1 MKNRI
6 SILVFAFIFSLPSFA
21 QVDRSIMPKP
31 GPAPEIHLGKYES
44 FILPNGLKVFVV
56 ENHKLPRI
64 SLSLVVDRDPIRE
77 NDAVGYLEA
86 AGDLLRTGTK
96 TKTKDQLDKEIDF
109 IGASISTSS
118 TGFFAT
124 SLSEFTEKLISITS
138 DIVLNSA
145 FKQAELDK
153 IIKRMKSVL
162 AAQKDDPESIANVVE
177 NAVLFGKDH
186 PYGETETNET
196 LDNITLQKCK
206 EYYSTYFAP
215 NISYLAVVGDIT
227 PQKAKALVTKYFGS
241 WKKKNVP
248 TFTYKVPA
256 APNERKVALVDREN
270 SVQSVIDIAYPIKL
284 KLGDPDLIQATVA
297 NTILGGGV
305 FRLFENLRE
314 KHSYTYG
321 AYSTLIQDR
330 VVGNFSATTEAR
342 NTVTDSSITQ
352 ILYEMNRIR
361 NEKVPEDELQMAKN
375 YMTGNFAI
383 NLEHPQTIATY
394 AINIER
400 YNLPHDYYQNYLKN
414 IAAVTAD
421 DVQKMAQKFIL
432 PDNSYIIV
440 VGKGSQI
447 ESTLKQFG
455 PVTLYNQYGDVI
467 DTTKNKTPEGV
478 TAKSV
483 IDTYIKA
490 IGGRENLEKVK
501 DKTTVMSGSI
511 QGMQIK
517 MTIYQKVPNKIK
529 QELDA
534 GVIKQETYYDG
545 KKGIVLSGD
554 NTIDITGESLEMM
567 KYQAMMHPIYIIDSI
582 KVKTKLLGVEK
593 VNDKDAYKIEVTL
606 PNGKNWIEYFDP
618 DTGYKIKDSQ
628 DITVPQGTFTKINE
642 YSDFRKVDGVM
653 YPFKLKQTTGP
664 QSLEMT
670 VSSIK
675 VNTGIPDSTFEYK
688 K

>member
-1 MKNRI
+1 MKNKI
-6 SILVFAFIFSLPSFA
+6 FILLFAFIFSLPSLA
-21 QVDRSIMPKP
+21 QVDRSKMPKP

-44 FILPNGLKVFVV
+44 FKLPNGLKVFVV

-77 NDAVGYLEA
+77 KDAVGYLEA

-109 IGASISTSS
+109 IGATISTSS
-118 TGFFAT
+118 MGVFAT
-124 SLSEFTEKLISITS
+124 SLSELKEKLISIMS
-138 DIVLNSA
+138 NIVLNSD

-153 IIKRMKSVL
+153 IIKRMRSAL
-162 AAQKDDPESIANVVE
+162 AAQKDDPESISNTVE

-186 PYGETETNET
+186 PYGEVETDET
-196 LDNITLQKCK
+196 LGNITLQKCK
-206 EYYSTYFAP
+206 NYYSTYFAP

-227 PQKAKALVTKYFGS
+227 PQKAKALITKYFGS
-241 WKKKNVP
+241 WKKKDVP
-248 TFTYKVPA
+248 RFTYKTPT
-256 APNERKVALVDREN
+256 APKEREVALVDREN
-270 SVQSVIDIAYPIKL
+270 SVQSVIDVSYPIRL
-284 KLGDPDLIQATVA
+284 KLGDPDLIKATVA

-321 AYSTLIQDR
+321 AYSSLIQDR
-330 VVGNFSATTEAR
+330 VVGNFSATTEVR
-342 NTVTDSSITQ
+342 NTVTDSSIAQ

-361 NEKVPEDELQMAKN
+361 NEKVPKDELQMAKN

-394 AINIER
+394 AINIDR
-400 YNLPHDYYQNYLKN
+400 YNLPKDYYQNYLKN

-432 PDNSYIIV
+432 PDNSYVIV

-455 PVTLYNQYGDVI
+455 PVILYDQYGDKI
-467 DTTKNKTPEGV
+467 DTTKNKAPKGV
-478 TAKSV
+478 TANTV
-483 IDTYIKA
+483 INKYIKA

-501 DKTTVMSGSI
+501 DKTTVMSGSV
-511 QGMQIK
+511 QGMNIK
-517 MTIYQKVPNKIK
+517 MKIYQKVPNKIK

-545 KKGIVLSGD
+545 KKGIVLSGG
-554 NTIDITGESLEMM
+554 NTVDITGEALETM
-567 KYQAMMHPIYIIDSI
+567 KYQAMMHPIYIIDSLNI
-582 KVKTKLLGVEK
+582 KTKLLGIEK
-593 VNDKDAYKIEVTL
+593 VNGKDAYKIEVTL

-628 DITVPQGTFTKINE
+628 DITVPQGTFTKVNE
-642 YSDFRKVDGVM
+642 YSDFRNVDGVI

-670 VSSIK
+670 VKSIK

>member
-6 SILVFAFIFSLPSFA
+6 LILVLAFIISLPSFA
-21 QVDRSIMPKP
+21 QVDRSKMPAP

-44 FILPNGLKVFVV
+44 FKLPNGLKVFVV

-64 SLSLVVDRDPIRE
+64 SLSLLVDRDPIRE

-86 AGDLLRTGTK
+86 SGDLLRTGTK

-118 TGFFAT
+118 TGAFAT
-124 SLSEFTEKLISITS
+124 SLSEFTEKLMSIVS
-138 DIVLNSA
+138 DIVLNSD

-186 PYGETETNET
+186 PYGEAETNET

-206 EYYSTYFAP
+206 DYYSAYLSP

-227 PQKAKALVTKYFGS
+227 PQKAKVLVTKYFGS

-248 TFTYKVPA
+248 TFTYKTPT
-256 APNERKVALVDREN
+256 APKEREVALVDREN
-270 SVQSVIDIAYPIKL
+270 AVQSVIDVGYPIRL

-321 AYSTLIQDR
+321 AYSTLFQDR
-330 VVGNFSATTEAR
+330 VVGNFSATTEVR
-342 NTVTDSSITQ
+342 NAVTDSSITQ

-361 NEKVPEDELQMAKN
+361 NERVPEDELQMAKN

-400 YNLPHDYYQNYLKN
+400 YNLPHDYYQNYL
-414 IAAVTAD
+414 
-421 DVQKMAQKFIL
+421 
-432 PDNSYIIV
+432 SYC
-440 VGKGSQI
+440 
-447 ESTLKQFG
+447 
-455 PVTLYNQYGDVI
+455 
-467 DTTKNKTPEGV
+467 
-478 TAKSV
+478 
-483 IDTYIKA
+483 
-490 IGGRENLEKVK
+490 
-501 DKTTVMSGSI
+501 
-511 QGMQIK
+511 
-517 MTIYQKVPNKIK
+517 
-529 QELDA
+529 
-534 GVIKQETYYDG
+534 
-545 KKGIVLSGD
+545 
-554 NTIDITGESLEMM
+554 
-567 KYQAMMHPIYIIDSI
+567 
-582 KVKTKLLGVEK
+582 
-593 VNDKDAYKIEVTL
+593 
-606 PNGKNWIEYFDP
+606 
-618 DTGYKIKDSQ
+618 
-628 DITVPQGTFTKINE
+628 
-642 YSDFRKVDGVM
+642 
-653 YPFKLKQTTGP
+653 
-664 QSLEMT
+664 
-670 VSSIK
+670 
-675 VNTGIPDSTFEYK
+675 
-688 K
+688 

>member
-6 SILVFAFIFSLPSFA
+6 FILIFAFIFSLLSFA
-21 QVDRSIMPKP
+21 QVDRSKMPKP

-44 FILPNGLKVFVV
+44 FKLPNGLKVFVV
-56 ENHKLPRI
+56 ENHRLPRI

-77 NDAVGYLEA
+77 KDAVGYLEA

-96 TKTKDQLDKEIDF
+96 TNTKDQLDKEIDF
-109 IGASISTSS
+109 IGANISTSE
-118 TGFFAT
+118 TGIFAT
-124 SLSEFTEKLISITS
+124 SLSEFTEKLMSITS
-138 DIVLNSA
+138 DIVLNSD

-153 IIKRMKSVL
+153 IIKRMRSVL
-162 AAQKDDPESIANVVE
+162 AAQKDDPESISNVVE

-186 PYGETETNET
+186 PYGEAETDET
-196 LDNITLQKCK
+196 LDNVTLQKCK
-206 EYYSTYFAP
+206 DYYSTYFAP

-227 PQKAKALVTKYFGS
+227 PHKAKALVTKYFGG
-241 WKKKNVP
+241 WKKKDVP
-248 TFTYKVPA
+248 TFTYKTPT
-256 APNERKVALVDREN
+256 APKEREVALVNREN
-270 SVQSVIDIAYPIKL
+270 SVQSVIDVGYPIRL
-284 KLGDPDLIQATVA
+284 KLGDPDLIKATVA

-321 AYSTLIQDR
+321 AYSTLFQDR
-330 VVGNFSATTEAR
+330 VVGNFSATTEVR
-342 NTVTDSSITQ
+342 NAVTDSSIIQ

-361 NEKVPEDELQMAKN
+361 NEKVPNDELQMAKN

-394 AINIER
+394 AINIDR
-400 YNLPHDYYQNYLKN
+400 YNLPKDYYQNYLKN

-421 DVQKMAQKFIL
+421 DVQKMAQKFFL
-432 PDNSYIIV
+432 PDNSYVIV
-440 VGKGSQI
+440 VGKASKI

-455 PVTLYNQYGDVI
+455 PVTLYDRYGNKV
-467 DTTKNKTPEGV
+467 DTTKNKLPKGV
-478 TAKSV
+478 TANSV
-483 IDTYIKA
+483 IDKYIKA

-501 DKTTVMSGSI
+501 DKTTVMSGSV
-511 QGMQIK
+511 QGMNIK

-545 KKGIVLSGD
+545 KKGIVLSGG
-554 NTIDITGESLEMM
+554 NTVDITGEALETI

-582 KVKTKLLGVEK
+582 NVKTKLLGVEK
-593 VNDKDAYKIEVTL
+593 VNGKDAYKIEVTL

-628 DITVPQGTFTKINE
+628 DITVPQGTFTKVNE
-642 YSDFRKVDGVM
+642 YSDFKDVDGVM

-670 VSSIK
+670 ISSIK
-675 VNTGIPDSTFEYK
+675 VNTGIPDSTFEFK